1 MKRFVVGFLVGVG
14 LMYWYLQ
21 RVETGTLDTSGWFEG
36 AASNYRDDRQHR
48 AADDLLGQPGNR

>member
-1 MKRFVVGFLVGVG
+1 MKRFIIGFVAGVA

-21 RVETGTLDTSGWFEG
+21 RVETDRWNTSGWFDD

-48 AADDLLGQPGNR
+48 AADEVLGESGNR